1 MAGGFVSIDV
11 TGQPVRTSNERV
23 ALGAPRLPA
32 ASFASATAW
41 CAPSPSARPASK
53 AGEVQ
58 AANGCASR
66 LHSNVLSGC
75 VEVMVKDANGSAVT
89 DGGPPE
95 TPVSGSVVRTEN
107 VRSADAEEKLPAASS
122 ARAEAV

>member
-41 CAPSPSARPASK
+41 CAPSPRADDVTDQAPAASACTPGS
-53 AGEVQ
+53 
-58 AANGCASR
+58 AAPSTATYT
-66 LHSNVLSGC
+66 V
-75 VEVMVKDANGSAVT
+75 ANGSAV
-89 DGGPPE
+89 
-95 TPVSGSVVRTEN
+95 PVSAGVGVGTT
-107 VRSADAEEKLPAASS
+107 AASS
-122 ARAEAV
+122 GVSMTG